1 MNIEYMTCFFFLK
14 NKQKLFKSKFITMFD
29 FSE

>member
-14 NKQKLFKSKFITMFD
+14 NKLFKSKFITMFD